1 MVHELMGLEKYPLV
15 ELILHEK
22 PLMILLG
29 LRYSGGKAY
38 PAMLSKYA
46 DCTYSHAVKI
56 LNILEKN
63 GLVSFE
69 KDGRIKYA
77 ILTEKGEEISFLLDQ
92 IYQKLVKFSREIKK
106 EQE

>member
-1 MVHELMGLEKYPLV
+1 MVHGIIGIEKDSLV

-29 LRYSGGKAY
+29 LKYSGGKAY

-46 DCTYSHAVKI
+46 DCTYSHTVKI
-56 LNILEKN
+56 LNVLKEN
-63 GLVSFE
+63 GLINFE

-77 ILTEKGEEISFLLDQ
+77 ILTERGEEVAFLLDQ
-92 IYQKLVKFSREIKK
+92 IYQKLTKISREIKRN
-106 EQE
+106 QE